1 MPSSSAQRVA
11 LLYVHP
17 LLGEGIAA
25 YLRETTDAEVVTASV
40 DDGAA
45 VAYALQ
51 LRPDVVVYEDSPAL
65 GSAELARLVPDASL
79 IDVSPAT
86 ASGPKIPEQASAPCI
101 ETIVQAITR
110 DATAHAS

>member
-1 MPSSSAQRVA
+1 MAADGTHRVA

-17 LLGEGIAA
+17 ILGEGIAA
-25 YLRETTDAEVVTASV
+25 YLRESTDAEVTTACV

-45 VAYALQ
+45 VAFALR
-51 LRPDVVVYEDSPAL
+51 LEPDVVVYESSPAL
-65 GSAELARLVPDASL
+65 SGADLARLVPLAEL

-86 ASGPKIPEQASAPCI
+86 ASGPKIPEQAGAPCI

>member
-1 MPSSSAQRVA
+1 MSSGSTARVA

-25 YLRETTDAEVVTASV
+25 YLRQSVEADVVTASV
-40 DDGAA
+40 DDRDA
-45 VAYALQ
+45 VAFI
-51 LRPDVVVYEDSPAL
+51 LRSQPDVIVFEASPAL
-65 GSAELARLVPDASL
+65 DLARLSRLVPDATL

-86 ASGPKIPEQASAPCI
+86 ASGDLIPPQGSAPCI
-101 ETIVQAITR
+101 ETIVRAIAP